1 MTCDTIIRNAN
12 VLDGS
17 GNPSEPLDVAILGD
31 RIYRVGRG
39 LRVHASKHVHA
50 EGLMLA
56 PGFIDAHTHDDTAV
70 MRNPEMLPKLS
81 QGVTTVIVGNCGISA
96 APVHLNG
103 EPPDPMNLLGGSDAF
118 CYPTFAA
125 YVASLNAARPNVNV
139 GALVGHTSLRNNHM
153 DELDRP
159 ATAVEVEAMRAQLQ
173 EALAAGALGL
183 SSGLAYLSAIE
194 ASIEEVMA
202 LAQPL
207 GAAGAVYATHMRSE
221 TDAILAAMEEAF
233 EIGRVSRVP
242 TIISHLKC
250 AGIDNWGRSSEV
262 LHVLNTARISQPI
275 GCDCYPYAAGSST
288 LDLRQVDERVIID
301 ITWSS
306 THPEMAGRH
315 LSEIAEVWN
324 VTQIEA
330 AKRLQPAGA
339 IYHSILEDDMRSI
352 LSHPATMIGSDGLPN
367 DSRPHPRLWGAF
379 PRVLGRYCRE
389 QNLFSLPEA
398 IYKMTAM
405 TAERFAI
412 PQRGRIREGYYA
424 DLVLFDPERIID
436 MATFDDP
443 MRPAVGIQHVWV
455 NGSLAYTSQGLTGSR
470 NGRFLPRG
478 KVSWIE

>member
-1 MTCDTIIRNAN
+1 
-12 VLDGS
+12 
-17 GNPSEPLDVAILGD
+17 
-31 RIYRVGRG
+31 
-39 LRVHASKHVHA
+39 
-50 EGLMLA
+50 
-56 PGFIDAHTHDDTAV
+56 
-70 MRNPEMLPKLS
+70 
-81 QGVTTVIVGNCGISA
+81 
-96 APVHLNG
+96 
-103 EPPDPMNLLGGSDAF
+103 
-118 CYPTFAA
+118 
-125 YVASLNAARPNVNV
+125 
-139 GALVGHTSLRNNHM
+139 
-153 DELDRP
+153 
-159 ATAVEVEAMRAQLQ
+159 
-173 EALAAGALGL
+173 
-183 SSGLAYLSAIE
+183 
-194 ASIEEVMA
+194 
-202 LAQPL
+202 
-207 GAAGAVYATHMRSE
+207 
-221 TDAILAAMEEAF
+221 
-233 EIGRVSRVP
+233 
-242 TIISHLKC
+242 
-250 AGIDNWGRSSEV
+250 
-262 LHVLNTARISQPI
+262 
-275 GCDCYPYAAGSST
+275 
-288 LDLRQVDERVIID
+288 VDERVIID

-339 IYHSILEDDMRSI
+339 IYHSILEDDMRRI

-367 DSRPHPRLWGAF
+367 DSQPHPRLWGAF